1 MRWASISVCRGI
13 AGILLLSIVQG
24 CSSDSKP
31 AGTVGASCQKDA
43 ECHGGLVCLSQIC
56 VSAEPAV
63 GGGGGAGANAGG
75 GEGGVGPGCNAHNT
89 LPAPSSGLI
98 ADFADAD
105 GGIEIMGGLFDY
117 GSGSDDIG
125 RPATS
130 IDGALH
136 ITEDWP
142 ATSSPQY
149 VGVFMYFQQCID
161 ASAFSGVSFSI
172 SGSFSG
178 CSMQVFAT
186 DSAHFDATSG
196 ADFAT
201 GPAGSYQ
208 PQAQLDMSQISS
220 DPQTV
225 RVAFS
230 SQLGGSPGTPL
241 DPSTLIGMD
250 WQFTIPP
257 GDPDSGAPS
266 CAAQLTID
274 DLTFF

>member
-1 MRWASISVCRGI
+1 VSVCRAI
-13 AGILLLSIVQG
+13 AGVVLLSLAQG
-24 CSSDSKP
+24 CSSDAKP

-56 VSAEPAV
+56 VSTEPAA
-63 GGGGGAGANAGG
+63 GGAGGNGSG

-89 LPAPSSGLI
+89 QPAPSSGLI

-105 GGIEIMGGLFDY
+105 GGIEIMGALFDY

-125 RPATS
+125 RPSSS
-130 IDGALH
+130 IDGGELH

-208 PQAQLDMSQISS
+208 PQAQLDMSQVSTTS
-220 DPQTV
+220 QTV
-225 RVAFS
+225 RVAFA

-250 WQFTIPP
+250 WQFTIAPA
-257 GDPDSGAPS
+257 DPDAGSSS
-266 CAAQLTID
+266 CVAQLTID

>member
-1 MRWASISVCRGI
+1 VGAIS
-13 AGILLLSIVQG
+13 LSIVAG
-24 CSSDSKP
+24 CSSDAKP

-43 ECHGGLVCLSQIC
+43 ECHGGLVCLSQLC
-56 VSAEPAV
+56 VSAEPAA
-63 GGGGGAGANAGG
+63 GGGAGGSG
-75 GEGGVGPGCNAHNT
+75 GEGGVGPGCNASNT
-89 LPAPSSGLI
+89 LPAPSTGLI

-117 GSGSDDIG
+117 GGGSDDIG
-125 RPATS
+125 RPSSS
-130 IDGALH
+130 IDGGSLH

-142 ATSSPQY
+142 ASSSPQY

-196 ADFAT
+196 ADFAS
-201 GPAGSYQ
+201 GPPGSYQ
-208 PQAQLDMSQISS
+208 PQAQLDMSQLSS
-220 DPQTV
+220 TPQTV
-225 RVAFS
+225 RIAFS

-250 WQFTIPP
+250 WQFTIAPA
-257 GDPDSGAPS
+257 DPDSGTAS
-266 CAAQLTID
+266 CVAQLTID